1 MAGEAAL
8 MFSPTDYKGIAQAMH
23 RVTTDENLRKDMV
36 LQGEERLE
44 VFNWK
49 RTSDALWKAV
59 LKTVADGS

>member
-1 MAGEAAL
+1 
-8 MFSPTDYKGIAQAMH
+8 MFSPTDYNGIAQAMH

-36 LQGEERLE
+36 LKGGERLE

-49 RTSDALWKAV
+49 RTSDALWNAV